1 MIRAFLAFDISD
13 EVKQALASFIEP
25 LVNQTRGVKWVEPKN
40 YHVTA
45 KFFGSIDEEKMLPSI
60 QKTIEE
66 NLGEAQPVTLFCEG
80 IGAFPRWEYP
90 KVIWA
95 GLKGEAEGL
104 IALQKNLETAFE
116 KLGFPKENREF
127 NLHLTLARVKNLKR
141 PTAWIRD
148 LERMVATKFGTVTVD
163 HLTLYK
169 SQLTKVGS
177 IYTKIR
183 VFKLTSQQVFKS
195 TR

>member
-1 MIRAFLAFDISD
+1 MIRTFLAFDISD
-13 EVKQALASFIEP
+13 EVKQALANFIEP
-25 LVNQTRGVKWVEPKN
+25 LVNQTRGVKWIEPKN
-40 YHVTA
+40 YHVTL
-45 KFFGSIDEEKMLPSI
+45 KFFGSIDETKMAPAI
-60 QKTIEE
+60 QKTVEE

-90 KVIWA
+90 KVIWT

-104 IALQKNLETAFE
+104 IALQKNLEIAFE

-127 NLHLTLARVKNLKR
+127 KLHLTLARVKSLQG
-141 PTAWIRD
+141 PAAWIRD

-169 SQLTKVGS
+169 SQLTKAGS
-177 IYTKIR
+177 IYTALKT
-183 VFKLTSQQVFKS
+183 FNLKEHL
-195 TR
+195 